1 MSTALALVYEYRH
14 LMGKCRTGAGL
25 TLDEI
30 EAVEAI
36 EGLFAPG
43 AAAFEGQNSG
53 LSPRVTA
60 TLRGGPRKLW
70 DKVELVSAQLD
81 YLVLR
86 ASVVLDADAVVE
98 LQVED
103 DEVRLSYR
111 FKGRVISSGEDRGAA
126 VPGHRVVLE
135 LIGLPLLVRRG
146 PRSPKP
152 DPRSAGGRRPRSEPR
167 VVAA

>member
-1 MSTALALVYEYRH
+1 MSTALELVYEYRH

-43 AAAFEGQNSG
+43 ATTFEGQNSG
-53 LSPRVTA
+53 LASRLTA
-60 TLRGGPRKLW
+60 VLRGGPRQLW

-81 YLVLR
+81 LVVLR
-86 ASVVLDADAVVE
+86 ASVFLEPGAVVE

-103 DEVRLSYR
+103 DELRLSYR
-111 FKGRVISSGEDRGAA
+111 FKGRVMSFGDDRGALA
-126 VPGHRVVLE
+126 PSHRIVLE

-152 DPRSAGGRRPRSEPR
+152 DPRNAGGRRPRSEPR
-167 VVAA
+167 VAAA

>member
-1 MSTALALVYEYRH
+1 MSTALELVYEYRH
-14 LMGKCRTGAGL
+14 LMGKCRNGAGL

-43 AAAFEGQNSG
+43 ASPFEGQNSG
-53 LSPRVTA
+53 LAARLTA
-60 TLRGGPRKLW
+60 ILRGGPRQLW
-70 DKVELVSAQLD
+70 DKVELISAQLEH
-81 YLVLR
+81 LVLR
-86 ASVVLDADAVVE
+86 AAAVLETGAVVE

-103 DEVRLSYR
+103 DELRLSYR
-111 FKGRVISSGEDRGAA
+111 FKGRVISFAEDRGVS
-126 VPGHRVVLE
+126 VPSHRVVLE

-152 DPRSAGGRRPRSEPR
+152 DPRNAGRRPRSEPR